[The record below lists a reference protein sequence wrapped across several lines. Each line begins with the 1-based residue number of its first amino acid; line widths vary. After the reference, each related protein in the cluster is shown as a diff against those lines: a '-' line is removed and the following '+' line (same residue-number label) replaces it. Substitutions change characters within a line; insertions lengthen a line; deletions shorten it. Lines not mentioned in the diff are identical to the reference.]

1 MLNLET
7 ISLETIAESWQAR
20 GFSFGSWE
28 DFPNTLWENIVH
40 DNDELFMVVSGEI
53 ELELAG
59 KCQRIQPGEEVLI
72 PAGIVRSKRILSPNG
87 AQWLFGYRKNV

>member
-1 MLNLET
+1 MVNLET
-7 ISLETIAESWQAR
+7 IQSSWLAR

-40 DNDELFMVVSGEI
+40 DKDELFMVVSGEI

-59 KCQRIQPGEEVLI
+59 ERQRIRPGEEVLI
-72 PAGIVRSKRILSPNG
+72 PAGTVRSKRILSPNG
-87 AQWLFGYRKNV
+87 ARWLFRYRNRF